1 MDRAVDVRLLLER
14 LVPRRVGPGGGGPG
28 PARDGLD
35 DLNRDV
41 PLPADAQHFLEVSPV
56 ALLLGHEE
64 VIGQEHGVEVEP
76 CEAPPVHGG
85 DGPAVTGH
93 ADEACESF
101 LTGLDQRLERAA
113 GPHGL
118 IPVVGMTE
126 GVQLDQV
133 DVIDAQPLERAME
146 VLARLG
152 RGPAAGLRREKA
164 RSSATRR
171 SATPARTRPA
181 PATPR
186 PSFERPAP
194 AGSFP
199 ERASYQ
205 ALARLQSSR

>member
-1 MDRAVDVRLLLER
+1 MPMKRASPSSRA
-14 LVPRRVGPGGGGPG
+14 PISASSAPPG
-28 PARDGLD
+28 PMA
-35 DLNRDV
+35 
-41 PLPADAQHFLEVSPV
+41 
-56 ALLLGHEE
+56 
-64 VIGQEHGVEVEP
+64 
-76 CEAPPVHGG
+76 
-85 DGPAVTGH
+85 
-93 ADEACESF
+93 
-101 LTGLDQRLERAA
+101 
-113 GPHGL
+113 L

-133 DVIDAQPLERAME
+133 DGVDAQPLERRME
-146 VLARLG
+146 VLTRLG

-186 PSFERPAP
+186 PSFASPAT

-205 ALARLQSSR
+205 ALARL